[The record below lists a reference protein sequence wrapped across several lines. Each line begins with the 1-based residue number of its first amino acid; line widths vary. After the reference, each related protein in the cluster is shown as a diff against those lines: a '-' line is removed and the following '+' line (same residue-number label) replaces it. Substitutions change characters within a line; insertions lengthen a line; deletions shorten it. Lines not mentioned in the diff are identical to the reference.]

1 MFSGIDKTCNLAE
14 SMTMSGLFRS
24 SSQISVRNSCLPDG
38 MKLILSLFLYK
49 RIQGFK
55 IEHFTGTGGR
65 FTLSNNKKA
74 GSNARYSQTRSSNEI
89 NKIKLKTDT

>member
-14 SMTMSGLFRS
+14 SMTTSGLFRS

-55 IEHFTGTGGR
+55 IEHLTGNGGCC
-65 FTLSNNKKA
+65 TQSNKIKA
-74 GSNARYSQTRSSNEI
+74 SSNARYSRTQ
-89 NKIKLKTDT
+89 